1 MSKRR
6 LVILGGAIVALTV
19 GTVLAQYTPWL
30 YWTYLP
36 KAQMDEIV
44 GEASGE
50 TAWETI
56 ADINTYNR
64 QRNDAEYAGN
74 FLETQVI
81 AGKLKQYGLA
91 GVDIVTYPG
100 GQAWRPL
107 KGELWEIA
115 PNRQKLAS
123 LNDMLPMLASG
134 SVDTDATAELVWV
147 GRGTPKEVQ
156 EAKVSG
162 KIVVLQGNMMM
173 AYSEAIRQGAL
184 GVIAISQSRPYFDP
198 LQMPWSGISMRS
210 MMGGMMPRRQDREA
224 AGQQQ
229 QAAQQQA
236 GQQQAAQPPAG
247 QPPAKPQ
254 APPQP
259 PPAKFGFQLPVR
271 EGDTLKRRL
280 MQNEK
285 ITVRAQVKAKMETV
299 DLENVTCHI
308 PGTDPKAGEVIF
320 SAHLFEGFSKQGA
333 NDNISGSATILECA
347 RVLNTL
353 ISEGRLPRPKRTIRF
368 IWGPEFAGI
377 GLWVKDNRELMKSTL
392 CNINMDMVGEWLSKN
407 QAFFCLMRTTY
418 GNPHYIN
425 DVMENYYRYVGEGN
439 RERVQNRGAAGRT
452 VPVRIVAPFGADEP
466 FTYSIETHYGASDH
480 EVFNDWGVQVPGI
493 MMIAWP
499 DKWYH
504 TSGDLVDK
512 SDPTQ
517 LKRVAIIGAAGAY
530 TVAAADLDMA
540 EKIAAETASNATR
553 RLGHQLAVG
562 LEDLNAATKETLAQ
576 AYKDAV
582 WTLDAAVIN
591 EEDTLSSILEL
602 APGKTGLAAYVGQ
615 LKKTVDAVGAA
626 QLSAL
631 QAHMS
636 AQAGRLGVKPVQ
648 IVLTDLEKKAAKV
661 VPRPTAKV
669 IQDGYN
675 EYRKFIDQVPREER
689 NKYLFVTMSGG
700 DVELRLAD
708 VAELQ
713 RLINGRHSALDIK
726 KMLDAQSERR
736 SGLQGILNY
745 LQVLKL
751 AGLVEM

>member
-6 LVILGGAIVALTV
+6 VLFFGAVIIAVTAGA
-19 GTVLAQYTPWL
+19 VLAQYTPWL
-30 YWTYLP
+30 YWTLLP

-50 TAWETI
+50 TAWATI
-56 ADINTYNR
+56 ADINAYNR

-91 GVDIVTYPG
+91 GVDIVTYPAG
-100 GQAWRPL
+100 EAWRPL
-107 KGELWEIA
+107 RGDLWEVA

-123 LNDMLPMLASG
+123 INDMLPMLASG
-134 SVDTDATAELVWV
+134 SVDTDVTAELIWV

-162 KIVVLQGNMMM
+162 KIVVLEGNMMM
-173 AYSEAIRQGAL
+173 AYSEAMRQGAL
-184 GVIAISQSRPYFDP
+184 GVVAISQSRTTFDP

-210 MMGGMMPRRQDREA
+210 MMGGMRGGRQA
-224 AGQQQ
+224 AG
-229 QAAQQQA
+229 QQQA
-236 GQQQAAQPPAG
+236 GQQPAGQQQAGQQPAG
-247 QPPAKPQ
+247 QPAAKPQ
-254 APPQP
+254 APLQP
-259 PPAKFGFQLPVR
+259 PPAKFGFQLPLR
-271 EGDTLKRRL
+271 EGEALKRRL
-280 MQNEK
+280 LQNEK

-347 RVLNTL
+347 RLLNTL
-353 ISEGRLPRPKRTIRF
+353 IGEGRLPRPRRTIRF
-368 IWGPEFAGI
+368 IWGPEFSGI
-377 GLWVKDNRELMKSTL
+377 GQWVKANRELMKSTL

-418 GNPHYIN
+418 GHSHYIN

-439 RERVQNRGAAGRT
+439 RERIQNRGSAGRA

-466 FTYSIETHYGASDH
+466 FYYSIETHYGASDH

-504 TSGDLVDK
+504 TSGDLADK

-517 LKRVAIIGAAGAY
+517 LKRAAIIGAAGAY
-530 TVAAADLDMA
+530 TVAGADLDMA
-540 EKIAAETASNATR
+540 VKIASETASNATR

-562 LEDLNAATKETLAQ
+562 LETLNAATKETLAQ
-576 AYKDAV
+576 AHKDAV
-582 WTLDAAVIN
+582 WSLEAAVSN
-591 EEDTLSSILEL
+591 EVDTLTSVLEL
-602 APGKTGLAAYVGQ
+602 APGDGVIVAHVGQ
-615 LKKTVDAVGAA
+615 LKKSVANVGAA
-626 QLSAL
+626 QLAAL
-631 QAHMS
+631 QTHMS
-636 AQAGRLGVKPVQ
+636 AVAGRLGVKPVQ
-648 IVLTDLEKKAAKV
+648 VVLTDLEKRAAKV
-661 VPRPTAKV
+661 VPSPTAKV
-669 IQDGYN
+669 TQDGYN

-689 NKYLFVTMSGG
+689 NKYPYVTSAGG
-700 DVELRLAD
+700 NEDLRLGDA
-708 VAELQ
+708 AELH
-713 RLINGRHSALDIK
+713 RLINGRHSVLDIK
-726 KMLDAQSERR
+726 KMLDAQSQRR
-736 SGLQGILNY
+736 AGLQGILNY